1 MMEPIESAVTFPP
14 GEGRERAGG
23 ARPMPNEGGV
33 IALVEIRA
41 DPNYRVPCVAYS
53 VGLADELGQQNTA
66 GERACG
72 LPIIREFRRS

>member
-14 GEGRERAGG
+14 GGGRERAGG
-23 ARPMPNEGGV
+23 ARPMPKEGGM

-53 VGLADELGQQNTA
+53 IGNGKAESIRWSKKARSSGLS
-66 GERACG
+66 
-72 LPIIREFRRS
+72 F